1 MSDLPSQD
9 RGSHDAMEEAL
20 PPPPDLGEEEP
31 FFPSLEEPSE
41 EISVSPEE
49 VQEPRSS
56 GGGCFAFLKETFI
69 TFVFALTFY
78 LVINALTARVQVLGY
93 SMVPTF
99 RGGEYILVWRL
110 AYWTRLPERGDIVVF
125 RPENSDQEYI
135 KRVIGLPG
143 EEVLVQ
149 NGRVFINGQPLDEP
163 YIPERPR
170 YEGYWRVPP
179 GHVFVLGDNRN
190 HSTDSHVFG
199 PIPMDRII
207 GKAVLVYWP
216 PDAWRLLP

>member
-1 MSDLPSQD
+1 MHEPADFEIEDEPTPVRLEPPAPPEDMGDEDPFESPS
-9 RGSHDAMEEAL
+9 A
-20 PPPPDLGEEEP
+20 EP
-31 FFPSLEEPSE
+31 VIREGPT
-41 EISVSPEE
+41 
-49 VQEPRSS
+49 EPR

-78 LVINALTARVQVLGY
+78 LAINALTARVQVLGY

-110 AYWTRLPERGDIVVF
+110 AYLTHPPRRGDIVVF
-125 RPENSDQEYI
+125 QPENSSQEYI

-143 EEVLVQ
+143 EEVLIQ
-149 NGRVFINGQPLDEP
+149 NGRVFINGEPLEEP

-170 YEGYWRVPP
+170 YEGYWRIPP

-199 PIPMDRII
+199 PIPMDRIV

-216 PDAWRLLP
+216 PDAWRVLP